1 MVRIGFST
9 IIFGVFSSDLVLG
22 LHLVSRDVRD
32 EATTGTT
39 HKLFKRDIPLMGS
52 FPALGGPEVA
62 GKVFTTT
69 RSRVTQSDNVIP
81 TAERRVLTFIDNPQ
95 DKTGGNPEKGGVT
108 ATSLKVRPII
118 VTKVV
123 TDRSLVATGPES
135 TESSETPLPDISLDD
150 TSDKDDSPTSAQS
163 DKDSMSSAHN
173 VISTPNEES
182 PQMEKRGLV
191 RRSFFERKLL
201 EKDGVTIPT
210 AYNKPSES
218 FTPERSSTYLRFQTA
233 EPQRNLGEF
242 PLLGGLKGTTS
253 AQGADKST
261 QIVKMSNYGQTA
273 AVYLNPSDP
282 QASGKFVLQNVE

>member
-95 DKTGGNPEKGGVT
+95 DKT
-108 ATSLKVRPII
+108 
-118 VTKVV
+118 
-123 TDRSLVATGPES
+123 ES